1 MAMLPSGPEALST
14 LSIGVVVTDAISPHA
29 SSEYFMHGKFS
40 RLLLY
45 LMMTRTTQ
53 LTRSHQWLLSLLLMS
68 TFVVMSSEARS
79 QAATLTNAQCEYVTL
94 KTGHPDGILKQYC
107 NRQIAKVMG
116 WQGASWL
123 DRAERESEERTDQ
136 LIDILNVK
144 PGMIVGDIGAGTG
157 RLSMLMLDRIKPQG
171 QMWAVDVQAEMVGRL
186 KEIAQKYPKHQFEVK
201 QSTALTPNLPSAVL
215 DMAIMV
221 DVYHELEFPR
231 EFLEALAL
239 SVKPGGSIVFVEY
252 RAGDPK
258 VPIKRLHTMTVAQI
272 KKEASDVGLVFE
284 KVVSDLPWQDVVF
297 FRKP

>member
-1 MAMLPSGPEALST
+1 MRA
-14 LSIGVVVTDAISPHA
+14 
-29 SSEYFMHGKFS
+29 
-40 RLLLY
+40 
-45 LMMTRTTQ
+45 TQ
-53 LTRSHQWLLSLLLMS
+53 TFKNTQWLLLLVAAIVAAITTREAHSESAVS
-68 TFVVMSSEARS
+68 TNM
-79 QAATLTNAQCEYVTL
+79 QCEYVAL

-136 LIDILNVK
+136 LIDILNLK

-157 RLSMLMLDRIKPQG
+157 RLSLLMLDRIKPNG

-186 KEIAQKYPKHQFEVK
+186 KEIAQKYPKHKFEVK
-201 QSTALTPNLPSAVL
+201 QATALTPNLPSAVL

-284 KVVSDLPWQDVVF
+284 KMVSDLPWQDVVF
-297 FRKP
+297 FRKPQSIKK

>member
-1 MAMLPSGPEALST
+1 MR
-14 LSIGVVVTDAISPHA
+14 AIQIVKNIQRP
-29 SSEYFMHGKFS
+29 
-40 RLLLY
+40 LLL
-45 LMMTRTTQ
+45 LVVFATAVAPCES
-53 LTRSHQWLLSLLLMS
+53 RSES
-68 TFVVMSSEARS
+68 TV
-79 QAATLTNAQCEYVTL
+79 ATNTQCEYVAL

-136 LIDILNVK
+136 LIDVLNVK

-157 RLSMLMLDRIKPQG
+157 RLSMLMLDRIKPTG

-201 QSTALTPNLPSAVL
+201 QATALTPNLPSASL

-231 EFLEALAL
+231 EFLEALLL
-239 SVKPGGSIVFVEY
+239 SVKPGGAIVFVEY

-272 KKEASDVGLVFE
+272 KKEASDIGLVFE

-297 FRKP
+297 FRKPPITKK

>member
-1 MAMLPSGPEALST
+1 MRA
-14 LSIGVVVTDAISPHA
+14 
-29 SSEYFMHGKFS
+29 
-40 RLLLY
+40 
-45 LMMTRTTQ
+45 TQ
-53 LTRSHQWLLSLLLMS
+53 TFKNTQWLLLLVAAIVAAITTREAHSESAVS
-68 TFVVMSSEARS
+68 TNM
-79 QAATLTNAQCEYVTL
+79 QCEYVAL

-136 LIDILNVK
+136 LIDILNLK
-144 PGMIVGDIGAGTG
+144 LGMIVGDIGAGTG
-157 RLSMLMLDRIKPQG
+157 RLSVLMLDRIKPNG

-201 QSTALTPNLPSAVL
+201 QATALTPNLPSAVL

-231 EFLEALAL
+231 EFLAALAL

-284 KVVSDLPWQDVVF
+284 KMVSDLPWQDVVF
-297 FRKP
+297 FRKPQSIKK

>member
-1 MAMLPSGPEALST
+1 MT
-14 LSIGVVVTDAISPHA
+14 TRAIH
-29 SSEYFMHGKFS
+29 
-40 RLLLY
+40 LD
-45 LMMTRTTQ
+45 
-53 LTRSHQWLLSLLLMS
+53 RSLQWSLLLLA
-68 TFVVMSSEARS
+68 TIIAVIIPCGARS
-79 QAATLTNAQCEYVTL
+79 ETAVSTNMQCEYVVL
-94 KTGHPDGILKQYC
+94 KAGHPDGILKQYC

-136 LIDILNVK
+136 LIDILNLK

-157 RLSMLMLDRIKPQG
+157 RLSMLMLNRIKPNG
-171 QMWAVDVQAEMVGRL
+171 QMWAVDVQVEMVGRL
-186 KEIAQKYPKHQFEVK
+186 KEIAQKYPKPQFEVK
-201 QSTALTPNLPSAVL
+201 QATPLTPNLPSTLL
-215 DMAIMV
+215 DLAIMV

-284 KVVSDLPWQDVVF
+284 KLVSDLPWQDVVF
-297 FRKP
+297 FSKPQSIKTK

>member
-1 MAMLPSGPEALST
+1 MRA
-14 LSIGVVVTDAISPHA
+14 
-29 SSEYFMHGKFS
+29 
-40 RLLLY
+40 
-45 LMMTRTTQ
+45 TQ
-53 LTRSHQWLLSLLLMS
+53 TFKNTQWLLLLVAAIVAAITTREAHSESAVS
-68 TFVVMSSEARS
+68 TNM
-79 QAATLTNAQCEYVTL
+79 QCEYVAL

-136 LIDILNVK
+136 LIDILHLK
-144 PGMIVGDIGAGTG
+144 LGMIVGDIGAGTG
-157 RLSMLMLDRIKPQG
+157 RLSVLMLDRIKPNG

-201 QSTALTPNLPSAVL
+201 QATAISPNLPSAVL

-284 KVVSDLPWQDVVF
+284 KMVSDLPWQDVVF
-297 FRKP
+297 FRKPQSIKK

>member
-1 MAMLPSGPEALST
+1 MRA
-14 LSIGVVVTDAISPHA
+14 
-29 SSEYFMHGKFS
+29 
-40 RLLLY
+40 
-45 LMMTRTTQ
+45 TQ
-53 LTRSHQWLLSLLLMS
+53 TFKNTQWLLLLVAAIVAAITTREAHSESAVS
-68 TFVVMSSEARS
+68 TNM
-79 QAATLTNAQCEYVTL
+79 QCEYVAL

-136 LIDILNVK
+136 LIDILNLK
-144 PGMIVGDIGAGTG
+144 LGMIVGDIGAGTG
-157 RLSMLMLDRIKPQG
+157 RLSLLMLDRIKPNG

-201 QSTALTPNLPSAVL
+201 QATALTPNLPSAVL

-231 EFLEALAL
+231 EFLAALAL

-284 KVVSDLPWQDVVF
+284 KMVSELPWQDVVF
-297 FRKP
+297 FRKPQSIKK

>member
-1 MAMLPSGPEALST
+1 MRAT
-14 LSIGVVVTDAISPHA
+14 QTFKNTHW
-29 SSEYFMHGKFS
+29 
-40 RLLLY
+40 LLL
-45 LMMTRTTQ
+45 LVAAIFTAITTREAH
-53 LTRSHQWLLSLLLMS
+53 SESAVS
-68 TFVVMSSEARS
+68 TN
-79 QAATLTNAQCEYVTL
+79 TQCEYVAL

-136 LIDILNVK
+136 LIDILNLK

-157 RLSMLMLDRIKPQG
+157 RLSMLMLDRIKPNG
-171 QMWAVDVQAEMVGRL
+171 QMWTVDVQAEMVGRL

-201 QSTALTPNLPSAVL
+201 KATALTPNLPSAVL

-284 KVVSDLPWQDVVF
+284 KVVSELPWQDVVF
-297 FRKP
+297 FRKLQTIKK

>member
-1 MAMLPSGPEALST
+1 MR
-14 LSIGVVVTDAISPHA
+14 AIQIVKNIQRP
-29 SSEYFMHGKFS
+29 
-40 RLLLY
+40 LLL
-45 LMMTRTTQ
+45 LVVFAAAVAPCES
-53 LTRSHQWLLSLLLMS
+53 RSES
-68 TFVVMSSEARS
+68 TV
-79 QAATLTNAQCEYVTL
+79 ATNTQCEYVAL

-157 RLSMLMLDRIKPQG
+157 RLSMLMLDRIKPTG

-201 QSTALTPNLPSAVL
+201 QATALTPNLPSASL

-231 EFLEALAL
+231 EFLEALLL
-239 SVKPGGSIVFVEY
+239 SVKPGGTIVFVEY

-272 KKEASDVGLVFE
+272 KKEASDIGLVFE

-297 FRKP
+297 FRKPPITKK

>member
-1 MAMLPSGPEALST
+1 
-14 LSIGVVVTDAISPHA
+14 
-29 SSEYFMHGKFS
+29 
-40 RLLLY
+40 
-45 LMMTRTTQ
+45 MMKTRTTQ
-53 LTRSHQWLLSLLLMS
+53 LVTNLDWLLLLLVISSFVLMS
-68 TFVVMSSEARS
+68 TEAQS
-79 QAATLTNAQCEYVTL
+79 QTAISTNTQCEYVTL

-107 NRQIAKVMG
+107 NRQIARVMG

-136 LIDILNVK
+136 LIDILGLK

-157 RLSMLMLDRIKPQG
+157 RLSMLMLDRIKPNG
-171 QMWAVDVQAEMVGRL
+171 QMWAVDVQVEMVGRL

-201 QSTALTPNLPSAVL
+201 QATAFTPSLPSAVL

-284 KVVSDLPWQDVVF
+284 KSVSELPWQDVVF
-297 FRKP
+297 FRKMQSVKK

>member
-1 MAMLPSGPEALST
+1 MRA
-14 LSIGVVVTDAISPHA
+14 
-29 SSEYFMHGKFS
+29 
-40 RLLLY
+40 
-45 LMMTRTTQ
+45 TQ
-53 LTRSHQWLLSLLLMS
+53 TFKNTQWLLLLVAAIVAAITTREAHSESAVS
-68 TFVVMSSEARS
+68 TNM
-79 QAATLTNAQCEYVTL
+79 QCEYVAL

-123 DRAERESEERTDQ
+123 DRAERDSEERTDQ
-136 LIDILNVK
+136 LIDILNLK
-144 PGMIVGDIGAGTG
+144 LGMIVGDIGAGTG
-157 RLSMLMLDRIKPQG
+157 RLSVLMLDRIKPNG

-201 QSTALTPNLPSAVL
+201 QATALTPNLPSAVL

-231 EFLEALAL
+231 EFLAALAL

-284 KVVSDLPWQDVVF
+284 KMVSELPWQDVVF
-297 FRKP
+297 FRKPQSIKK

>member
-1 MAMLPSGPEALST
+1 MTMRST
-14 LSIGVVVTDAISPHA
+14 QIVKNMQG
-29 SSEYFMHGKFS
+29 
-40 RLLLY
+40 
-45 LMMTRTTQ
+45 
-53 LTRSHQWLLSLLLMS
+53 SLLLLVAFAAAVAPCESRSES
-68 TFVVMSSEARS
+68 TI
-79 QAATLTNAQCEYVTL
+79 ATNTQCEYVAL

-107 NRQIAKVMG
+107 NRQIAKIMG

-136 LIDILNVK
+136 LIDILNLK

-157 RLSMLMLDRIKPQG
+157 RLSMLMLDRIKPNG

-186 KEIAQKYPKHQFEVK
+186 KEIAHKYPKHQFEVK
-201 QSTALTPNLPSAVL
+201 QATALTPNLPSAIV

-231 EFLEALAL
+231 EFLEALVL
-239 SVKPGGSIVFVEY
+239 SIKPGGTIVFVEY

-272 KKEASDVGLVFE
+272 KKEASDVGLIFE

-297 FRKP
+297 FRKPATTKK

>member
-1 MAMLPSGPEALST
+1 MTMCATKVVKNTQRWLVL
-14 LSIGVVVTDAISPHA
+14 VVTSVAAITPFQSR
-29 SSEYFMHGKFS
+29 SES
-40 RLLLY
+40 AVSNN
-45 LMMTRTTQ
+45 T
-53 LTRSHQWLLSLLLMS
+53 
-68 TFVVMSSEARS
+68 
-79 QAATLTNAQCEYVTL
+79 QCEYVAL

-157 RLSMLMLDRIKPQG
+157 RLSMLMLDRIKPTG

-201 QSTALTPNLPSAVL
+201 QATALTPNLQSASL

-231 EFLEALAL
+231 EFLEALL
-239 SVKPGGSIVFVEY
+239 VSVKPGGTIVFVEY

-297 FRKP
+297 FKKPLLTKK

>member
-1 MAMLPSGPEALST
+1 
-14 LSIGVVVTDAISPHA
+14 
-29 SSEYFMHGKFS
+29 
-40 RLLLY
+40 
-45 LMMTRTTQ
+45 MMKTRTTQ
-53 LTRSHQWLLSLLLMS
+53 LVSNLDWLLLLMVICSFVFIS
-68 TFVVMSSEARS
+68 TEARS
-79 QAATLTNAQCEYVTL
+79 QTAITTNAQCEYVTL

-107 NRQIAKVMG
+107 NRQIARVMG

-136 LIDILNVK
+136 LIDILNLK

-157 RLSMLMLDRIKPQG
+157 RLSMLMLDRIKPNG
-171 QMWAVDVQAEMVGRL
+171 QMWAVDVQVEMVGRL

-201 QSTALTPNLPSAVL
+201 QATSFTPSLPSAVL

-284 KVVSDLPWQDVVF
+284 KSASELPWQDVVF
-297 FRKP
+297 FRKLQSPKK